1 VEQTILE
8 IFTLITGVIYVILE
22 IRQKNAMWVLGIIT
36 SLASMLVFF
45 RQGLYASF
53 GLNAYYLITAFIGLW
68 QWRRDKGGIEDTS
81 KIHLNRLS
89 WKVITVSA
97 IIFVAGTVGLAAGM
111 EHMSQ
116 LGFKENPMSL
126 LDASVA
132 VLSAVATWWLVKSY
146 LQQWWLWIA
155 ANTLSLILCAVQGMW
170 WMAVLYILYV
180 LAAVIGL
187 RHWKKH
193 GITVAAKE
201 LTIRSLGQDY
211 PANNEDNANSTN

>member
-1 VEQTILE
+1 MEKSILE

-36 SLASMLVFF
+36 SLASMLVFYS
-45 RQGLYASF
+45 QGLYASF

-68 QWRRDKGGIEDTS
+68 QWRKDKGTIEDTS

-89 WKVITVSA
+89 WKVIA
-97 IIFVAGTVGLAAGM
+97 ISVIVFAAGTVGLAAGM
-111 EHMSQ
+111 EYMSE

-155 ANTLSLILCAVQGMW
+155 ANTLSLILCATQGMW
-170 WMAVLYILYV
+170 WMAILYILYV
-180 LAAVIGL
+180 IAAVIGL
-187 RHWKKH
+187 KHWGKN
-193 GITVAAKE
+193 GITVAPKE
-201 LTIRSLGQDY
+201 LTIKSLGQDY
-211 PANNEDNANSTN
+211 PVNNEDNANSTN